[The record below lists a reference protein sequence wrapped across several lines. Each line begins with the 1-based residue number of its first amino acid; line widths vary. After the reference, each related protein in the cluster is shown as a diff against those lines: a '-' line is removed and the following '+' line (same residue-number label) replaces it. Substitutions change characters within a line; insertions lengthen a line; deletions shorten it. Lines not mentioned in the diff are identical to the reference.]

1 MSGESYTGV
10 KFKTVALSRSCP
22 TTPLAEE
29 LAGWC
34 REFARLGL
42 APSHPSGSYGN
53 LSVRIRPGKPEF
65 LITRTSAQLANVTA
79 EDLVLVERFDIPSL
93 TIWTRGRWE
102 PSSESFIHARLYE
115 ERPDAHAIFHGHSG
129 EILAMQDIP
138 CTPMELPYGTLEL
151 MDAALA
157 LKDFSLFNLHSHG
170 FFSLGSNMTEAGQQ
184 AIALLNGMR

>member
-1 MSGESYTGV
+1 MALNRSY
-10 KFKTVALSRSCP
+10 SP
-22 TTPLAEE
+22 TPLAEE

-53 LSVRIRPGKPEF
+53 LSVRITPGKTQF
-65 LITRTSAQLANVTA
+65 LITRTSAQLAQVTA
-79 EDLVLVERFDIPSL
+79 DDLVLVERFDIPAL
-93 TIWTRGRWE
+93 TIWTHGKWE

-115 ERPDAHAIFHGHSG
+115 ERPDVHAIFHGHSA
-129 EILAMQDIP
+129 EILAMQHIP
-138 CTPMELPYGTLEL
+138 CTPRELPYGTLEL
-151 MDAALA
+151 TDAALA

-170 FFSLGSNMTEAGQQ
+170 FFSLGTDMQVAGQQ